1 VLLISLKMGNSTA
14 AFWILGIVTFSGLR
28 NIRACCGHVDSRR
41 DHFCNSKFVAI
52 VNITKEISNMEEYTN
67 TYEFDIKKEFSSTN
81 TAGVN
86 RITTDDSRLST
97 SVQFQVGDQYL
108 IFTGEP
114 GNEGVHIGLCNFPEN
129 WTQLEEAD
137 RVKIIKDM
145 DVTTPCQ

>member
-1 VLLISLKMGNSTA
+1 
-14 AFWILGIVTFSGLR
+14 
-28 NIRACCGHVDSRR
+28 
-41 DHFCNSKFVAI
+41 
-52 VNITKEISNMEEYTN
+52 MEEYTN

-97 SVQFQVGDQYL
+97 SVQFQVGDQYR

-129 WTQLEEAD
+129 WTQLEEAN
-137 RVKIIKDM
+137 RLKRIKDM
-145 DVTTPCQ
+145 DFGRPCQ